1 MATFSPDLLLDE
13 EGQEQAALVQI
24 GAFQFPVQP
33 EGTLAGITP
42 ILATRKQQNENQQ
55 LFLDS
60 S

>member
-1 MATFSPDLLLDE
+1 MATFPPDLLQDGD
-13 EGQEQAALVQI
+13 GQEEVALVQI

-33 EGTLAGITP
+33 EGTLAGITS
-42 ILATRKQQNENQQ
+42 ILARKQQNENQQ